1 VIFLIVGI
9 PKEIKNNENRVAITS
24 IGVKELVKN
33 GHTVL
38 VERKAGINSGITDEE
53 FRDAGAKIVK
63 AEDVYSRSELVM
75 KVKEPLPKEYSLIKP
90 DQILFT
96 YFHFASNKKLTD
108 AMLKSGSVCIAYET
122 VEDKDGNL
130 PLLEPMSEVAGKMA
144 TQVAAYYLQRPLGGA
159 GILLSGA
166 TGIEPANF
174 VVIGGGTV
182 GRNAAR
188 LATDMGAKVVILQ
201 RKGGTFEYLEK
212 ILKNDHP
219 EHFDFSLIE
228 STPDNLREHLK
239 KADVVVGAVLV
250 EGYKAPKIVTREMIK
265 GMKSGSVIVDV
276 AIDQGGIFETSRATT
291 HSNPVYTE
299 EGVLHYCVANMP
311 GAFPRTSTFA
321 LTNATLPYALKLA
334 NEGLNVLKKDE
345 GFLKGLNLF
354 KGKVT
359 NKGVAEAFDME
370 YIDPHD
376 LL

>member
-1 VIFLIVGI
+1 MIVGV
-9 PKEIKNNENRVAITS
+9 PKEIKNNENRVGITS
-24 IGVKELVKN
+24 LGVKELVKN

-38 VERKAGINSGITDEE
+38 VERNAGINSGITDEE
-53 FRDAGAKIVK
+53 FRDVGAKIVK

-75 KVKEPLPKEYSLIKP
+75 KVKEPLPEEYSLIKP

-108 AMLKSGSVCIAYET
+108 AMLKNGSVCIAYET
-122 VEDKDGNL
+122 VEDEDGNL

-144 TQVAAYYLQRPLGGA
+144 TQVAAYYLQRPFGGA

-188 LATDMGAKVVILQ
+188 LATDMGANVVILQ

-299 EGVLHYCVANMP
+299 ERVLHYCVANMP

>member
-1 VIFLIVGI
+1 MIVGI